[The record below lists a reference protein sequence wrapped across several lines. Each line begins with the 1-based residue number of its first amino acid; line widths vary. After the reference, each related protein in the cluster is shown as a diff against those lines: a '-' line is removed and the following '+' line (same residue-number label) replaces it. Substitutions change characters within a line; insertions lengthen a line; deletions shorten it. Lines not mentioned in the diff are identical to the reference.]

1 MDLKYFAQRIR
12 LKKLMHCNDTILTPI
27 SLALILG
34 FGSCLP
40 ANAGGGDPDPEAD
53 YMEQI
58 QIEQVQAE
66 EQRSLSTWASR
77 HTSFPEIPTEQ
88 AQNLLCFM
96 ETEDSRA
103 FNLEKLCKQSIPSK
117 VQSTPDPLP

>member
-1 MDLKYFAQRIR
+1 MQANNNI
-12 LKKLMHCNDTILTPI
+12 
-27 SLALILG
+27 LALVSSLLIIGLG
-34 FGSCLP
+34 YCLP
-40 ANAGGGDPDPEAD
+40 ASAGGGDPDPEAD

-58 QIEQVQAE
+58 QIEQSQIEQVQAE